1 MFADSFHL
9 YELSL
14 AEIWCFRLRDGSLM
28 EITKVYPLD
37 AVYDFPEDVPED
49 VILNIHVILW
59 MIIIQIKIFLSETFM
74 ILVRAGKN

>member
-1 MFADSFHL
+1 
-9 YELSL
+9 
-14 AEIWCFRLRDGSLM
+14 M